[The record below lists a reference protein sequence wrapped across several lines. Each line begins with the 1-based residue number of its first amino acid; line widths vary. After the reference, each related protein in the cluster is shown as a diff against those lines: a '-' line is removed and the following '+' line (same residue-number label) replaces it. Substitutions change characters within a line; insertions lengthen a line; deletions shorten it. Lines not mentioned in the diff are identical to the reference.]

1 MNGPTSPDRIL
12 PDCSA
17 EEVEPA
23 AGKLCDA
30 LGPCGCDCDPATLL
44 RVYEAL
50 DSDRTFLI
58 AIEMAV
64 VGLGDEFDCSTA
76 ANAVAELVRTLQRRL
91 DERSEQLDE
100 LLMNERDA
108 EREAA

>member
-1 MNGPTSPDRIL
+1 MNADTLPPD
-12 PDCSA
+12 P
-17 EEVEPA
+17 EEVGPA

-44 RVYEAL
+44 RVSDAL
-50 DSDRTFLI
+50 GADQTLLT

-64 VGLGDEFDCSTA
+64 MGLGEEFECSRA

-108 EREAA
+108 EREAT